1 MLGFFLDYS
10 SSIQIPAIDRNS
22 VIIANGSLNEY
33 QSSIYIDED
42 QEMLLGKILQSILYG
57 EPPSGSRF
65 FLENSIFQK
74 THNLVALNVLSQ
86 II

>member
-42 QEMLLGKILQSILYG
+42 QEMLLGKILQSIL
-57 EPPSGSRF
+57 
-65 FLENSIFQK
+65 
-74 THNLVALNVLSQ
+74 
-86 II
+86 